1 MVLPCGWTPAAA
13 KALSQ
18 CRMLTPQQQRVVDEW
33 KNTPPSGYNVAV
45 LPVLAPPVTQT
56 EHEGH
61 SIITKSRLCSL
72 LHLSEEEAAESV
84 RLPLKRFRISCRK
97 FDIMRW
103 PGLRRKRRDPFDDD
117 DEEDEDAW
125 RKRLRAARRST

>member
-1 MVLPCGWTPAAA
+1 M
-13 KALSQ
+13 
-18 CRMLTPQQQRVVDEW
+18 
-33 KNTPPSGYNVAV
+33 

-84 RLPLKRFRISCRK
+84 RLPLKKFRISCRK